1 MPIAAKRWRVCFSF
15 RYFRLAVFSNLF
27 KHYIHQL
34 LNVGLGGVFAMSDT
48 GRVDNV
54 MTYGHATAIVG
65 VLLAVG
71 IIWFMFAVADGF
83 S

>member
-1 MPIAAKRWRVCFSF
+1 
-15 RYFRLAVFSNLF
+15 
-27 KHYIHQL
+27 
-34 LNVGLGGVFAMSDT
+34 MSDT

-54 MTYGHATAIVG
+54 MTYGHAAAIVG

-71 IIWFMFAVADGF
+71 IICFMFAVADGF